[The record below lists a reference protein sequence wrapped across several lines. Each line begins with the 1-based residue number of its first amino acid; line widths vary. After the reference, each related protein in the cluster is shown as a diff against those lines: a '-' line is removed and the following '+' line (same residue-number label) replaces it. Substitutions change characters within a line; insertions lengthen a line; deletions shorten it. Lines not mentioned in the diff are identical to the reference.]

1 MPAPHLAG
9 ITSSDLRNEE
19 ENVTRGGDEARRVVD
34 NCAFPREPGRVEPGT
49 SKQDGAELVVL
60 HVSRSEALQL
70 ADGLRSME
78 YWDYATELDLPR
90 RNGQVFLPEDDSS
103 WWGEIAVGSDEE
115 HAIEQIRLLRELAAR
130 VEAQVG
136 EK

>member
-1 MPAPHLAG
+1 ME
-9 ITSSDLRNEE
+9 S
-19 ENVTRGGDEARRVVD
+19 
-34 NCAFPREPGRVEPGT
+34 GT

-90 RNGQVFLPEDDSS
+90 RNGQVFLPKDDGS
-103 WWGEIAVGSDEE
+103 WWGEIAIGGDEE
-115 HAIEQIRLLRELAAR
+115 HAIEQIRLLRELAVRIAS
-130 VEAQVG
+130 QVG